1 MARDKRSF
9 ICQSCGHRHSK
20 WVGKCEGCQEWNT
33 LVEETT
39 SSIAP
44 ASLAVES
51 GSAVKIQ
58 RLNTIEAQ
66 PARWATDMEELD
78 RVCGG
83 GLVPGSVLLIGG
95 DPGIGKSTLLIQAMA
110 QLSMHHPVLYV
121 SGEES
126 MEQIQRRAARL
137 GLSQASVE
145 LISETN
151 ISNILATIEL
161 EKRHKVVVVDSIQT
175 IFSDRIESAAG
186 TVSQLRLCAHHLIHY
201 AKKNHVVM
209 IFVGHVTK
217 EGTIAG
223 PKVLE
228 HMVDTVL
235 YFEGERGHQYRILR
249 AVKNRFGPCNEIGV
263 FDMQEKGLVEVTNPS
278 SLFMGSQETQID
290 GSAIYAGLEGTRP
303 LLVEVQAL
311 VSPCPYG
318 NPRRSVVGWDLARLN
333 MLLAVIETRCGISF
347 AQKDVYLN
355 IAGGLKIIEPGLD
368 LCAAA
373 SLLSALTET
382 ALPKGSVFCGEI
394 GLSGE
399 VRPVQSMDARLK
411 EAAKLGFSSAYLPI
425 KGSALL
431 GLLPESMSV
440 YDVNHVRGLLPLIA
454 DKISGG
460 HKRRT

>member
-1 MARDKRSF
+1 
-9 ICQSCGHRHSK
+9 
-20 WVGKCEGCQEWNT
+20 
-33 LVEETT
+33 
-39 SSIAP
+39 
-44 ASLAVES
+44 
-51 GSAVKIQ
+51 
-58 RLNTIEAQ
+58 
-66 PARWATDMEELD
+66 MEELD

-110 QLSMHHPVLYV
+110 QLSTHHPVLYV

-126 MEQIQRRAARL
+126 LEQIQRRAARL
-137 GLSQASVE
+137 GLSEASVE

-151 ISNILATIEL
+151 ISNILATIES
-161 EKRHKVVVVDSIQT
+161 EKRHKIVVIDSIQT
-175 IFSDRIESAAG
+175 IFSDSIESAAG

-201 AKKNHVVM
+201 AKKHNIVM

-235 YFEGERGHQYRILR
+235 YFEGERGHHYRILR

-278 SLFMGSQETQID
+278 SLFMGSQETQVD

-311 VSPCPYG
+311 VSDCPYG
-318 NPRRSVVGWDLARLN
+318 NPRRSVVGWDLGRLN
-333 MLLAVIETRCGISF
+333 MLLAVIETRCGISL

-355 IAGGLKIIEPGLD
+355 IAGGLKIIEPGVD

-373 SLLSALTET
+373 SLLSALTEVP
-382 ALPKGSVFCGEI
+382 LPKGSVFCGEI

-399 VRPVQSMDARLK
+399 VRPVQAMDARLK
-411 EAAKLGFSSAYLPI
+411 EAAKLGFTSAYLPL

-440 YDVNHVRGLLPLIA
+440 YDVTHVRGLLPLIA
-454 DKISGG
+454 DKISGE